1 MSIKKNMK
9 RKLKLRWS
17 TIPPILTKH
26 TRFTSH
32 LKSLNT
38 KKGTTTFDV
47 GNPGP
52 VLRWAQTCLLLFP
65 SVPIYFFNWFL
76 RSSNKDFIYCQL
88 ISPVINLIKI
98 SFTWYFLQYILWNEN
113 GSEWVSEWVSD
124 YCLAPTQ
131 QYFSHIMTRTSYF
144 SMWNENGFIDML
156 HHFSLLYYLSFITVI

>member
-1 MSIKKNMK
+1 MNVLLIFFFVCVRMCVTAICFLPSDRLQLIKVHLTRLDYFTGKRYKLTFFKIWVEKTSLLSKKIGSKIYCKCLRKKNMK

-52 VLRWAQTCLLLFP
+52 GLRWAQTCLLLFP
-65 SVPIYFFNWFL
+65 SVPIYFFN
-76 RSSNKDFIYCQL
+76 
-88 ISPVINLIKI
+88 
-98 SFTWYFLQYILWNEN
+98 
-113 GSEWVSEWVSD
+113 
-124 YCLAPTQ
+124 
-131 QYFSHIMTRTSYF
+131 
-144 SMWNENGFIDML
+144 
-156 HHFSLLYYLSFITVI
+156 